1 MRKTGLFLLLL
12 AGLSTHAQESA
23 PTPDQV
29 RMMIAQSITQL
40 GVKPEPVAEVINQT
54 VTAGTQSI
62 PIRIYKPATDGPL
75 PVIYL
80 VHGGAW
86 VAGDLDTHDNICRY
100 LANRVEAIVVALH
113 YRRPPEHP
121 HPAAYDDS
129 QAVLQWIAANQQTL
143 GGNGQLVLLGDS
155 AGGQLVAALCLGN
168 AARENPLPITAQV
181 LVNPGLNLT
190 AGTNGEM
197 TYRLFVNWYLPPNA
211 DRSDY
216 RISPLLANSFAGL
229 PPALVVV
236 GEKDELREDGEDYHA
251 KLQAAGISSELY
263 LQPGAG
269 HLAGLWCAG
278 HEMARPA
285 MVFVTESLKKLLAKK
300 S

>member
-1 MRKTGLFLLLL
+1 MRKLSFTLLML
-12 AGLSTHAQESA
+12 AGLYARAQEQA

-54 VTAGTQSI
+54 VTAGSQSI
-62 PIRIYKPATDGPL
+62 PIRIYKPATNGAL

-86 VAGDLDTHDNICRY
+86 VAGDLDTHDNICRH
-100 LANRVEAIVVALH
+100 LANQVQAIVVALH

-129 QAVLQWIAANQQTL
+129 RAVLQWIAANQKSL

-155 AGGQLVAALCLGN
+155 AGGQLVASLCIGN
-168 AARENPLPITAQV
+168 AAEENPLAITAQV
-181 LVNPGLNLT
+181 LINPGLNLT
-190 AGTNGEM
+190 EGTNGEM
-197 TYRLFVNWYLPPNA
+197 SYRLFVNWYLPPNA
-211 DRSDY
+211 DRGDY
-216 RISPLLANSFAGL
+216 RISPLLAKSFAGL
-229 PPALVVV
+229 PPALIVV

-251 KLQAAGISSELY
+251 KLKAAGIASELY

-278 HEMARPA
+278 HEKARPA